1 MNNNSMLE
9 ISDNL
14 FNLMIQFHNKLMNPN
29 EMTKR
34 VSIPPSHM
42 KVIFY
47 LSRKKFMSVS
57 DVAKCLDISKP
68 NMTPIIDKLISEGY
82 VYRYT
87 NPDDRRK
94 LNIELTEKA
103 YEFLK
108 ERENAMK
115 SILLEKIS
123 SLDDE
128 NLNKLNSLVKDLNE
142 IIVSLK

>member
-1 MNNNSMLE
+1 MNNDTMIK
-9 ISDNL
+9 ISENL
-14 FNLMIQFHNKLMNPN
+14 FNLMIQMHNKLINPN

-34 VSIPPSHM
+34 IAIPPSHM

-47 LSRKKFMSVS
+47 LSRGKFMSVS

-115 SILLEKIS
+115 SILLDKIS

-128 NLNKLNSLVKDLNE
+128 SLDKLNSLIKDLNE
-142 IIVSLK
+142 LIVSLK